1 MFIYYFQPSITL
13 CTNIDEMNSYAHI
26 AWTLAGKMSKTVY
39 SIDYAEDV
47 DFHEAAAELIKY
59 IIDERL
65 VSP

>member
-1 MFIYYFQPSITL
+1 
-13 CTNIDEMNSYAHI
+13 MNSYAHI

-39 SIDYAEDV
+39 TIDCAEDV